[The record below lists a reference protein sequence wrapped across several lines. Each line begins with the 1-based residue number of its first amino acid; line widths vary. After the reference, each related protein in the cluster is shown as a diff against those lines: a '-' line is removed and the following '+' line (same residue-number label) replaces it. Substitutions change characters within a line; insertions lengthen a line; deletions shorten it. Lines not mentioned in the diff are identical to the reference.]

1 MLMKKT
7 LLFLLISML
16 SGNMLLTASDVL
28 TLGNADFET
37 AWTGLTDYG
46 SPNVILKK
54 VTTIASDV
62 TNWTGDVGNGN
73 LSIYQ
78 GPGYTGN
85 NSAVLINT
93 HASGGARFYSNSV
106 LKLTKGRQYRL
117 TFFARG
123 AATIVNVC
131 LYQSGVRP
139 TIAQVAG
146 PNTDGVYDATKTVNT
161 SVSYGI
167 TWTKMEYNFTVPVNS
182 AYTDYKLYFA
192 LYGCTAPAVNG
203 SNLNSAF
210 MIDDV
215 KFELL
220 ENSDFEKP
228 WTGLTDYG
236 SPDVILKKV
245 TTISSDVPGWTG
257 DVGNGNLTIYQGP
270 GYSGNNSAVLINT
283 HATGGARFY
292 NNSVLKL
299 KKGGKYRLTFYA
311 RGTATLVNVSLF
323 QSGVRPSIAQVAGP
337 NAGGV
342 YDPDK
347 TVNSQVILGSTWTK
361 MEYNF
366 TVPASSAYTDYKLY
380 FALYGCTTPAL
391 NGSNLSSAFMID
403 DVQIESYVVP
413 NAQDSVLAATAE
425 ITDIMLDSAI
435 IFRSSLKGEQ
445 GYRSGVYVYDSK
457 SISTYINN
465 PEKLAA
471 RIALLGIKDV
481 YVSATVAALN
491 GSNAT
496 RYQWL
501 KDFNAVAHQYG
512 LTTWAVRLANY
523 DHFVSDAL
531 ILQDCS
537 RVLAY
542 NNSVSA
548 NERFDAVS
556 ADWEPHVLKQG
567 GADTPEELNIF
578 WDSVNNYGIGEENDS
593 LLHRTHNMLSLAK
606 NNLDGLMLNEAIHYM
621 YQDRYDLGQLSYGST
636 VQFLNDCDYVTVMCY
651 TNTKENVWQRADAPI
666 ANASNHPKTVSVC
679 VKTSMNTYGDGGDA
693 STSLYPKGWG
703 YLISAMNYIY
713 SQGAQEPAFRGVDF
727 FEFEGLEMMWTN
739 INPPQSTRT
748 AIENS
753 VMADLCPSIIYD
765 SQTESLML
773 TNLTKNYRV
782 DLYSLQGKLI
792 SQKMTNHAIGISV
805 SHLPKGCYIVRL
817 SCDSELPV
825 TYHFIK

>member
-7 LLFLLISML
+7 LLFLFVFLL
-16 SGNMLLTASDVL
+16 SGNMWLTASDVL

-37 AWTGLTDYG
+37 VWTGLTDYG

-73 LSIYQ
+73 MTIYQ
-78 GPGYTGN
+78 GSGYTGS

-93 HASGGARFYSNSV
+93 HASGGARFYNNSV
-106 LKLTKGRQYRL
+106 LNLTKGRQYRL

-123 AATIVNVC
+123 SATIVNVC
-131 LYQSGVRP
+131 LFQSGVRP

-146 PNTDGVYDATKTVNT
+146 PNAGGVYDPDKATNT
-161 SVSYGI
+161 QVSFGNI
-167 TWTKMEYNFTVPVNS
+167 WTKMEYNFTVPVNS
-182 AYTDYKLYFA
+182 AYTNYKLYLA
-192 LYGCTAPAVNG
+192 LYGCTAPALDG
-203 SNLNSAF
+203 SNLNNAF
-210 MIDDV
+210 MID
-215 KFELL
+215 
-220 ENSDFEKP
+220 N
-228 WTGLTDYG
+228 
-236 SPDVILKKV
+236 I
-245 TTISSDVPGWTG
+245 
-257 DVGNGNLTIYQGP
+257 
-270 GYSGNNSAVLINT
+270 
-283 HATGGARFY
+283 
-292 NNSVLKL
+292 
-299 KKGGKYRLTFYA
+299 
-311 RGTATLVNVSLF
+311 
-323 QSGVRPSIAQVAGP
+323 
-337 NAGGV
+337 
-342 YDPDK
+342 
-347 TVNSQVILGSTWTK
+347 
-361 MEYNF
+361 
-366 TVPASSAYTDYKLY
+366 
-380 FALYGCTTPAL
+380 
-391 NGSNLSSAFMID
+391 
-403 DVQIESYVVP
+403 QIEPFVEP
-413 NAQDSVLAATAE
+413 NTQDSLLAATAE
-425 ITDIMLDSAI
+425 ISDLMLDSAI
-435 IFRSSLKGEQ
+435 VFRSSLKGDQ

-457 SISTYINN
+457 SITTYINN

-501 KDFNAVAHQYG
+501 KDFNAAAHQYG

-523 DHFVSDAL
+523 DHFISDAL

-542 NNSVSA
+542 NNSVSV

-556 ADWEPHVLKQG
+556 ADWEPHVLKEG

-606 NNLDGLMLNEAIHYM
+606 NNLNGLMLNEAIHYM

-666 ANASNHPKTVSVC
+666 ENAFNHPKTVSVC
-679 VKTSMNTYGDGGDA
+679 VKTSMNTYGDGGDT

-703 YLISAMNYIY
+703 YLISTMDYIY
-713 SQGAQEPAFRGVDF
+713 SQGALEPAFRGVDF

-748 AIENS
+748 MLGDPVTAG
-753 VMADLCPSIIYD
+753 LYPSITYNNE
-765 SQTESLML
+765 TRSLIIK
-773 TNLTKNYRV
+773 NVTKNYNV
-782 DLYSLQGKLI
+782 NLYSLQGKLI
-792 SQKMTNHAIGISV
+792 SQKIINHAAEISV
-805 SHLPKGCYIVRL
+805 SHLPKGSYIVRL

-825 TYHFIK
+825 TYNFIK